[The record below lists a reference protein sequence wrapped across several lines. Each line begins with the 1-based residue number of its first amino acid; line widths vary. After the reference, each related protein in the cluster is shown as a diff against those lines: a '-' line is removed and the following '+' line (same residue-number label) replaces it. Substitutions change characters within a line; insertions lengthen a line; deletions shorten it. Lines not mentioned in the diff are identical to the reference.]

1 MSAGKGIMTAVAKGF
16 KKEWPKIAVGFGA
29 GLLAFGGYLLGKE
42 VPKYKK
48 VIEEREK
55 EFGEKMQPK
64 EKAKLAVKHFAAP
77 AGAIIGGSLFLVASV
92 CESEKRIN
100 MSTAAVAISEV
111 ATKNLA
117 DYASAAKEVLG
128 EEGGKEV
135 KKKVKEKKLKEKN
148 LTPLDSDADISVLP
162 SNKYWCYD
170 LKFDAANEDGGKPFL
185 TDINTLRA
193 AQNEVNRRMLAG
205 DEVTMNELYEL
216 IGHPQIKIANAFVFS
231 YDDKHP
237 SNTANLGIGT
247 MIGDDGVVYLTIYPN
262 AKIVKGGGY
271 GIPDYEDYDY

>member
-29 GLLAFGGYLLGKE
+29 GLLVFGGYLLGKE

-55 EFGEKMQPK
+55 ESGEKMQPK

-128 EEGGKEV
+128 EEGDKEV
-135 KKKVKEKKLKEKN
+135 KKKVKEKKLKDAPPISG
-148 LTPLDSDADISVLP
+148 TPTLPDSGKS
-162 SNKYWCYD
+162 WCYD
-170 LKFDAANEDGGKPFL
+170 LVFGGQPFL
-185 TDINTLRA
+185 TTVNDLKTAENEITARLLGGEDICL
-193 AQNEVNRRMLAG
+193 NEAY
-205 DEVTMNELYEL
+205 DL
-216 IGHPQIKIANAFVFS
+216 IGHERVEAADAFGWK
-231 YDDKHP
+231 YDDMRP
-237 SNTANLGIGT
+237 TTSNKADFDIGT
-247 MIGDDGVVYLTIYPN
+247 MIKDGVPVLTITPN
-262 AKIVKGGGY
+262 VKIIDGGLY
-271 GIPDYEDYDY
+271 GIPDYGF